1 MGGMT
6 ILQRAAMAGR
16 DAHVALLLDHGWVIM
31 IMMVTMRM
39 MQTMSF
45 RVNPNLSTKEQP
57 WRPVLLAAQRG
68 HHRVLAVLAT
78 HTEKAAG
85 VYIQTKI
92 LQSSFYAGQD
102 DSANFAICIAI
113 ETRQR
118 QTGLCGPGTLRRPS
132 SILSLK
138 SLTR

>member
-31 IMMVTMRM
+31 IMMMMTMM
-39 MQTMSF
+39 MSF
-45 RVNPNLSTKEQP
+45 RVNPTLSTKEQP
-57 WRPVLLAAQRG
+57 WRPVLLAAKRG

-85 VYIQTKI
+85 VYKQKFCKAVFMLGKMTQLI
-92 LQSSFYAGQD
+92 LQFVL
-102 DSANFAICIAI
+102 
-113 ETRQR
+113 R
-118 QTGLCGPGTLRRPS
+118 LKPGNDKLGCVDQGH
-132 SILSLK
+132 
-138 SLTR
+138 